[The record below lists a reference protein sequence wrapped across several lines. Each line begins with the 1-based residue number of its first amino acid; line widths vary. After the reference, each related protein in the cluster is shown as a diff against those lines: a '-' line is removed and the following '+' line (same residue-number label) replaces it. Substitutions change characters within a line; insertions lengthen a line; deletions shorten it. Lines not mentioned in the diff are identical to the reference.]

1 MRHRHQAAIGPAR
14 PRRLLKR
21 DALREHVTLRRPPDL
36 IQLYGLRAAGEIGQ
50 EAAVTSAWHHHG
62 PAMDFAEY
70 SVEGHER
77 SISERIVRSSSDA
90 GESFIASSVG
100 DAIDVMGRDQGD
112 WLAAAERG
120 SNGAN
125 YVSV

>member
-1 MRHRHQAAIGPAR
+1 
-14 PRRLLKR
+14 
-21 DALREHVTLRRPPDL
+21 
-36 IQLYGLRAAGEIGQ
+36 
-50 EAAVTSAWHHHG
+50 
-62 PAMDFAEY
+62 MDFAEY

>member
-1 MRHRHQAAIGPAR
+1 M
-14 PRRLLKR
+14 
-21 DALREHVTLRRPPDL
+21 
-36 IQLYGLRAAGEIGQ
+36 
-50 EAAVTSAWHHHG
+50 TSAWHHHG